1 MKGFTIAMVQMR
13 VIPGA
18 PEVNLRQAADLIA
31 QSAREGASLALLP
44 EALDL
49 GWTSPGAASLTGK
62 RSKASLK
69 TLREA
74 ARANNI
80 WVVAGLTQRKGG
92 RVYNTAVLI
101 SDKGSLVGRHRKIS
115 LVQGVEDSLYT
126 PGSRLEVY
134 DTLFGRLAIPV
145 CADNLMPSIAL
156 GEALGLMGADLLL
169 SPCSW
174 AVPPERLGQP
184 YGQEWYEPYAHL
196 SRRFNMTV
204 IGVSNV
210 GEVAGGAWNGWLAIG
225 NSIAMGPGGQVLKV
239 MPYGPDAQDIA
250 LLDL

>member
-69 TLREA
+69 TLRKA

-92 RVYNTAVLI
+92 RVYNTTVLI

-126 PGSRLEVY
+126 PGSR
-134 DTLFGRLAIPV
+134 P
-145 CADNLMPSIAL
+145 
-156 GEALGLMGADLLL
+156 
-169 SPCSW
+169 
-174 AVPPERLGQP
+174 VPPERRGQP
-184 YGQEWYEPYAHL
+184 YGQEWYEPYTHL

-210 GEVAGGAWNGWLAIG
+210 GEVAGGAWDGWLAIG

>member
-69 TLREA
+69 TLRKA

-92 RVYNTAVLI
+92 R
-101 SDKGSLVGRHRKIS
+101 
-115 LVQGVEDSLYT
+115 
-126 PGSRLEVY
+126 
-134 DTLFGRLAIPV
+134 
-145 CADNLMPSIAL
+145 
-156 GEALGLMGADLLL
+156 
-169 SPCSW
+169 
-174 AVPPERLGQP
+174 
-184 YGQEWYEPYAHL
+184 
-196 SRRFNMTV
+196 
-204 IGVSNV
+204 
-210 GEVAGGAWNGWLAIG
+210 
-225 NSIAMGPGGQVLKV
+225 
-239 MPYGPDAQDIA
+239 PYGPDAQDIA